1 MKNLKNSIQK
11 CITSFGY
18 AFKGIGYLLKN
29 ENNIRYQLVAG
40 AIVIGLGAYLEITQS
55 EWMVLIILIGLV
67 LMAEAF
73 NTAIEKLCDIVH
85 PDHHPKIG
93 IVKDL
98 AAGAVLLISIAA
110 AIVGVIIFGN
120 KLLSLL
126 I

>member
-1 MKNLKNSIQK
+1 MKNLKSSLQK
-11 CITSFGY
+11 CLVSFGY

-29 ENNIRYQLVAG
+29 ENNIHYQLIAG
-40 AIVIGLGAYLEITQS
+40 AIVIGLGVYLDVNKS

-73 NTAIEKLCDIVH
+73 NTAIEKLCDFVH
-85 PDHHPKIG
+85 PDHHPNIG

-98 AAGAVLLISIAA
+98 AAGAVLLISITAA
-110 AIVGVIIFGN
+110 VVGVIIFWGRF
-120 KLLSLL
+120 